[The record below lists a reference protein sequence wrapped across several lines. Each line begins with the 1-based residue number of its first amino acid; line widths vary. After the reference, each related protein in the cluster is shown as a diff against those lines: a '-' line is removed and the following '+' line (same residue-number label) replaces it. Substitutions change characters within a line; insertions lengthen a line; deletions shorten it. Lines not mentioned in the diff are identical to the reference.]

1 MGMVNHVANKYCTLN
16 DQEMHFHNKA
26 GNISHI
32 LGSISQSFG
41 VLMQVL
47 IFGVGAAL
55 VLLNETNP
63 GVIIAASII
72 MGQALAPV
80 RRGIEAWK
88 QTAGAKSA
96 YENLNRILQPR
107 ATVKLAEIPPLH
119 GWLQVK
125 QIHLDIGEKAVLKAI
140 DFTLDPGEILGVV
153 GPNGSGKTSLC
164 RLILGMWQ
172 PTSGEVLL
180 DGHDVTQL
188 DSDAFGPSVGYL
200 PQNVELFA
208 GTVTDNIARMGT
220 IDADKVV
227 TAAQNAG
234 AHEMI
239 LHFAQGYDTDIGEA
253 GLTLSGGQRQ
263 RVGLAR
269 ALYGDPKLVILD
281 EPNSNLDDAG
291 EQALTKAL
299 QNLKHRGATTIMITH
314 KLSLLSEVDKILVLR
329 QGEQILFGNR
339 DEVLQQLTGATTCKH

>member
-1 MGMVNHVANKYCTLN
+1 
-16 DQEMHFHNKA
+16 
-26 GNISHI
+26 
-32 LGSISQSFG
+32 
-41 VLMQVL
+41 
-47 IFGVGAAL
+47 
-55 VLLNETNP
+55 
-63 GVIIAASII
+63 
-72 MGQALAPV
+72 
-80 RRGIEAWK
+80 
-88 QTAGAKSA
+88 
-96 YENLNRILQPR
+96 
-107 ATVKLAEIPPLH
+107 
-119 GWLQVK
+119 
-125 QIHLDIGEKAVLKAI
+125 
-140 DFTLDPGEILGVV
+140 
-153 GPNGSGKTSLC
+153 
-164 RLILGMWQ
+164 
-172 PTSGEVLL
+172 
-180 DGHDVTQL
+180 
-188 DSDAFGPSVGYL
+188 
-200 PQNVELFA
+200 
-208 GTVTDNIARMGT
+208 MGT